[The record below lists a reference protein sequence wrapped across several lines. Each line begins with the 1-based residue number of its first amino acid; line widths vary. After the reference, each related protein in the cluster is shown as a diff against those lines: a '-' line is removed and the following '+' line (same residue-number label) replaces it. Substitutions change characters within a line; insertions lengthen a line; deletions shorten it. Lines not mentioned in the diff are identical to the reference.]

1 MLDEIATDVG
11 RNRDKHWM
19 ERNGWRLRQQR
30 TALQNDPHLRALQQ
44 WHVEK
49 KKFFF
54 LLLCIFFILHF
65 FFFQN
70 CYKGYSLHDY
80 KLKNTQ
86 ECTAQM
92 LTSKLMYK
100 ESKCMWG
107 CITWCRSYITIKPC
121 VCVCACSQDLK
132 LAIKQALELF
142 VPSSLRNSETQNF
155 ITCSLFSVSLK
166 VKPTQEH
173 KKLVSKKN
181 PRNSKLGKICCFQ
194 H

>member
-86 ECTAQM
+86 ECTA
-92 LTSKLMYK
+92 
-100 ESKCMWG
+100 
-107 CITWCRSYITIKPC
+107 
-121 VCVCACSQDLK
+121 
-132 LAIKQALELF
+132 
-142 VPSSLRNSETQNF
+142 
-155 ITCSLFSVSLK
+155 
-166 VKPTQEH
+166 
-173 KKLVSKKN
+173 
-181 PRNSKLGKICCFQ
+181 
-194 H
+194 